1 MIRKLAG
8 MDQSTRDIGE
18 SIRPSLSVVVP
29 CYNETTNLPLLYDRL
44 RTVLD
49 KEGSEWEMIVV
60 DDHSRDDTFGVA
72 TTLAQHDDR
81 VRAVRLSRN
90 VGSHLAAMCGL
101 DNSAGKAVV
110 IMSADLQDPP
120 ETLPRMLERWRQ
132 GDEVVWAVRESYEG
146 RKLTDSLFSR
156 LYFWMMA
163 RLLRAEH
170 VTPQGADFVL
180 VDRIVVDALAQYGE
194 RNLSVYAMIAWLGFR
209 QGMIPYAKKQREHGQ
224 SGWTLRRKLKL
235 VVDSVTS
242 FSYMPIRVMTLVGML
257 IAVLGFIYALV
268 IIVNY
273 FAGQPPEGWTSL
285 AVVVLML
292 GGFQIVMI
300 GTLGEYL
307 WRCLDEARGRP
318 RYHIERRTPRGWSTR
333 NSRATSDGRY

>member
-1 MIRKLAG
+1 
-8 MDQSTRDIGE
+8 MDQSTRDIAE
-18 SIRPSLSVVVP
+18 STRPSLSVVVP

-49 KEGSEWEMIVV
+49 KEGLDWEMIVV
-60 DDHSRDDTFGVA
+60 DDHSGDDTFGVA

-101 DNSAGKAVV
+101 DNSSGKAVA

-163 RLLRAEH
+163 HLLRVEH

-209 QGMIPYAKKQREHGQ
+209 QGMIPYAKKQREHGR

-242 FSYMPIRVMTLVGML
+242 FSYMPIRVMTMVGIL

-268 IIVNY
+268 IIINY

-292 GGFQIVMI
+292 GGFQIVMV

-318 RYHIERRTPRGWSTR
+318 RYHIERRAPRGWSTR
-333 NSRATSDGRY
+333 NPRATSHEGY